1 MATLGSQAL
10 TLRDTAEAA
19 RKKDGSLKANILDLV
34 SEENGVLD
42 DTTFLR
48 ADDGDKL
55 STDFRNINPH
65 GTWVALNEGV
75 PASKTGFSTAWD
87 TCGRIKARVEIPKDT
102 WDKTKDKDA
111 LWQMHVKAISQGLR
125 EDVATALF
133 YANIANE
140 PRKFNGLT
148 DFYDKYETSGA
159 TRKQYFYTVL
169 NGGQSD
175 VGTAGSTAGD
185 LLTYV
190 NGSKPLRSIW
200 LVGWG
205 DMGVTCFYPEVSK
218 YCGLTVGPM
227 EKLQLAD
234 ARGNPIFAQTQE
246 ITWDIGLSVRNFQNA
261 GRICNVQL
269 ETAQSTAAYAQS
281 LIKHM
286 RHLRGRVKHNG
297 VRLAWYMPQEL
308 WEVIED
314 AFAAITQTN
323 AIKYGD
329 LQQSKPDALW
339 GIPIHVCDCLDT
351 DEALVVKAA

>member
-19 RKKDGSLKANILDLV
+19 RNKDGSLKANILDLV
-34 SEENGVLD
+34 SEDNGVLD
-42 DTTFLR
+42 DTTFMR

-55 STDFRNINPH
+55 STDFRNLNPH

-87 TCGRIKARVEIPKDT
+87 TCGRIKARIEIPMDT
-102 WDKTKDKDA
+102 WNKTKDKEA
-111 LWQMHVKAISQGLR
+111 LWQMHVRAHREGLR

-140 PRKFNGLT
+140 PRKFNGLC
-148 DFYDKYETSGA
+148 DFYDKYGYAGA
-159 TRKQYFYTVL
+159 TRKQFFYNVI
-169 NGGQSD
+169 NGGESD
-175 VGTAGSTAGD
+175 VGTAGGTAGT
-185 LLTYV
+185 LLNYV
-190 NGSKPLRSIW
+190 NASKPLRSIW

-205 DMGVTCFYPEVSK
+205 ELATTCFYPEVSK
-218 YCGLTVGPM
+218 YAGLTLEPM
-227 EKLQLAD
+227 KEMQLQD
-234 ARGNPIFAQTQE
+234 ANGNPIWAQTQE
-246 ITWDIGLSVRNFQNA
+246 IIWEVGLAVRNFQKT

-269 ETAQSTAAYAQS
+269 ETAQSTADYAKS

-286 RHLRGRVKHNG
+286 RHLRGRVKDGG
-297 VRLAWYMPQEL
+297 VRKAWYMTQDL
-308 WEVIED
+308 WETVED
-314 AFAAITQTN
+314 ALFAMTQGN

-339 GIPIHVCDCLDT
+339 GIPIHICDCLDT
-351 DEALVVKAA
+351 DEPLVTKAA